1 MPDFSSNFSGPMTR
15 LRGRNL
21 ALPTTEANIN
31 EFNTL
36 LVRWAS
42 LYDAAYQ
49 LDISSSSAADAAAG
63 TGARTLDVYGL
74 DYNFLPLKETI
85 ALNGQTKVTTVAS
98 FRRVFEIIVATA
110 GTGFLNAGDIY
121 VVKGGTGGT
130 YTAGV
135 PGTLTGATIKA
146 LAGDN
151 YGLSGLWT
159 VPRNSKPYNLSSI
172 FCTARAQSGTL
183 RIWHGFPA
191 DPASLAYPSLKL
203 DYTPANPVILSTPD
217 PLMILNPMED
227 VYLTG
232 TGATAGGFLSIILQ
246 FAQQGR
252 SGY

>member
-1 MPDFSSNFSGPMTR
+1 MPDFSSNFGGPNPR
-15 LRGRNL
+15 LRGRNI
-21 ALPTTEANIN
+21 ALSTTEANIW

-42 LYDAAYQ
+42 VFDAAYQ
-49 LDISSSSAADAAAG
+49 LDISSSNAADAAAG

-74 DYNFLPLKETI
+74 DYQFMPLKETI

-98 FRRVFEIIVATA
+98 FRRVFEIVVATA
-110 GTGFLNAGDIY
+110 GTGLLNAGDIY
-121 VVKGGTGGT
+121 VVKAGTGGT

-135 PGTLTGATIKA
+135 PGTLTGAAIKA

-159 VPRNSKPYNLSSI
+159 VPRNEKPYNLSSI
-172 FCTARAQSGTL
+172 FCSARGQSGTL

-191 DPASLAYPSLKL
+191 DVSNMAYPSLKL
-203 DYTPANPVILSTPD
+203 DFTPANPVILAPPA

-227 VYLTG
+227 VFLTG
-232 TGATAGGFLSIILQ
+232 TSATAGAFLSIIVQ
-246 FAQQGR
+246 FQRQGA